1 MPSSADANF
10 MRATILVSHASCSPP
25 FGRRAAS
32 GSAGI
37 LPAPVP
43 PAIAA
48 CPKLGRDFPQAVKL
62 DSFYRAHSP
71 QSTPN
76 TPLRRFTGWAHAC
89 DTRYRDANVKAKR
102 ESAAA
107 VASTPEVSAAVNT
120 MQSRI
125 LIADDQPDVLRA
137 LRLLL
142 KGHGYT
148 TETAA
153 SPSDL
158 LEALT
163 RGEFDLLLMDL
174 NYARDTTSGREG
186 LDLLTQLR
194 TIEGVPPIV
203 VMTGWATVGIAVE
216 AMQRGVADFVEK
228 PWTNTQL
235 LEVLSKQISLGRER
249 RESAR
254 LAVQATQ
261 AQNVLAS
268 QFHLQENEIAEARA
282 IQEGFLPKEIPQMEG
297 YEIASAWQS
306 ARMVGGDYF
315 DVLPFEPQT
324 FGLCIAD
331 VAGKGLPAAL
341 LMSNL
346 QAAVRG
352 LASSTL
358 TPDDLCARLNALLCR
373 NMASDRFV
381 TLFYAQLE
389 GASRRLHYTSAG
401 HNPPFV
407 LHQDGS
413 HERLREGGGV
423 LGVFA
428 NQTFHVGLA
437 QLQSGDRVVLF
448 TDGVTEA
455 CNAAEEEFGED
466 RLLQVLQ
473 GNRGSRAQALQK
485 EILRAVAEFSGGLWQ
500 DDATLLVVTVL

>member
-1 MPSSADANF
+1 M
-10 MRATILVSHASCSPP
+10 
-25 FGRRAAS
+25 
-32 GSAGI
+32 
-37 LPAPVP
+37 
-43 PAIAA
+43 
-48 CPKLGRDFPQAVKL
+48 
-62 DSFYRAHSP
+62 
-71 QSTPN
+71 
-76 TPLRRFTGWAHAC
+76 
-89 DTRYRDANVKAKR
+89 
-102 ESAAA
+102 
-107 VASTPEVSAAVNT
+107 VASTAEGSAEVNT

-186 LDLLTQLR
+186 LDLLAQLG
-194 TIEGVPPIV
+194 TMEGIPPIV

-261 AQNVLAS
+261 AQKVIVS
-268 QFHLQENEIAEARA
+268 QFHQQEHEIAEARA
-282 IQEGFLPKEIPQMEG
+282 IQEGFLPKEIPQMAG

-306 ARMVGGDYF
+306 ARVVGGDYF
-315 DVLPFEPQT
+315 DVLPFEPET

-358 TPDDLCARLNALLCR
+358 SPDDLCARLNALLCR

-381 TLFYAQLE
+381 TLFYAQLD
-389 GASRRLHYTSAG
+389 GVSRRLCYTSAG

-413 HERLREGGGV
+413 HERLDEGGGV

-428 NQTFHVGLA
+428 TQTFHAGVAELRP
-437 QLQSGDRVVLF
+437 GDRVVLY

-455 CNAAEEEFGED
+455 SNAADEESGEE

-473 GNRGSRAQALQK
+473 DNRESSAQELQK
-485 EILRAVAEFSGGLWQ
+485 KILRAASDFCSGTWR
-500 DDATLLVVTVL
+500 DDATLLVLAVL

>member
-1 MPSSADANF
+1 M
-10 MRATILVSHASCSPP
+10 
-25 FGRRAAS
+25 
-32 GSAGI
+32 
-37 LPAPVP
+37 
-43 PAIAA
+43 
-48 CPKLGRDFPQAVKL
+48 
-62 DSFYRAHSP
+62 
-71 QSTPN
+71 
-76 TPLRRFTGWAHAC
+76 
-89 DTRYRDANVKAKR
+89 
-102 ESAAA
+102 
-107 VASTPEVSAAVNT
+107 VASTPEVSAEVST

-268 QFHLQENEIAEARA
+268 QFHQQESEIAEARA

-315 DVLPFEPQT
+315 DVLPFESDA

-358 TPDDLCARLNALLCR
+358 SPDDLCARLNALLCR

-389 GASRRLHYTSAG
+389 GASRRLRYTSAG

-428 NQTFHVGLA
+428 NQSFHVGLA
-437 QLQSGDRVVLF
+437 QLQPGDRVVLF

-466 RLLQVLQ
+466 RLLQVLRQ
-473 GNRGSRAQALQK
+473 NRGSRAHALQK